1 MLIKQSF
8 WLQIYITNKGTSSL
22 WFLLHLFNGLLK
34 VLLNQSLLIYDLTQE
49 SSKNLH
55 IIYYYLKYHV
65 VNCSSSISSN
75 FLVSLSSSGTRER
88 TDPVPVLPLRTDA
101 NRLFLML
108 YLLFLLK
115 SSTCF
120 LFSRL
125 KKPHCWKKYEP
136 LYSLHCFPIFLTEI
150 FESIMVECYDTQDLS
165 NNFVYSYQLHDFIQS
180 LICIIKCINFY
191 DL

>member
-1 MLIKQSF
+1 MVSFTSLQWFVKSVIKPVIVDI
-8 WLQIYITNKGTSSL
+8 WLNIGIL
-22 WFLLHLFNGLLK
+22 
-34 VLLNQSLLIYDLTQE
+34 E
-49 SSKNLH
+49 NLH

-125 KKPHCWKKYEP
+125 KKPHCWKNMNHYIRFTVF
-136 LYSLHCFPIFLTEI
+136 LYSLQKF
-150 FESIMVECYDTQDLS
+150 SKV
-165 NNFVYSYQLHDFIQS
+165 
-180 LICIIKCINFY
+180 
-191 DL
+191 

>member
-1 MLIKQSF
+1 MVSFTSLQWFVKGVIKPVIVDI
-8 WLQIYITNKGTSSL
+8 WINIGIL
-22 WFLLHLFNGLLK
+22 
-34 VLLNQSLLIYDLTQE
+34 E
-49 SSKNLH
+49 NLH
-55 IIYYYLKYHV
+55 IIYHYLKYHV

-101 NRLFLML
+101 IRLFLML